1 MESNVP
7 QLAKVPKHTRVSI
20 NRIPYALHVVEQN
33 VTRNQLMGQLFL
45 LNFLKICRTRVK
57 EIVTT
62 KTLNVSFRSPFIVAV
77 LKNKIEEYKSAV
89 KICKGNGGL

>member
-20 NRIPYALHVVEQN
+20 NRILYASHVVEQN
-33 VTRNQLMGQLFL
+33 VTRNQLMEQLFL
-45 LNFLKICRTRVK
+45 LNFLKICRIRMK

-62 KTLNVSFRSPFIVAV
+62 KNTESFGSPFIVAIV
-77 LKNKIEEYKSAV
+77 KNKIE
-89 KICKGNGGL
+89 

>member
-20 NRIPYALHVVEQN
+20 NRIPYASHVVEQN
-33 VTRNQLMGQLFL
+33 VTRNQLMEQLFL
-45 LNFLKICRTRVK
+45 LNFLKICRIRMK

-62 KTLNVSFRSPFIVAV
+62 KNTESFRSPSIVAIV
-77 LKNKIEEYKSAV
+77 KNKIE
-89 KICKGNGGL
+89 

>member
-20 NRIPYALHVVEQN
+20 NRIPYASHVVEQN
-33 VTRNQLMGQLFL
+33 VTRNQLMEQLFL
-45 LNFLKICRTRVK
+45 LNFLKICRIRMK

-62 KTLNVSFRSPFIVAV
+62 KNTESFRSPFIVAIV
-77 LKNKIEEYKSAV
+77 KSKIE
-89 KICKGNGGL
+89 

>member
-20 NRIPYALHVVEQN
+20 NRILYASHVVEQN

-45 LNFLKICRTRVK
+45 LNFLKICRIRMK

-62 KTLNVSFRSPFIVAV
+62 KNTERILPISFHSRNS
-77 LKNKIEEYKSAV
+77 KKQN
-89 KICKGNGGL
+89 

>member
-45 LNFLKICRTRVK
+45 LNFLKICRTRAK

-62 KTLNVSFRSPFIVAV
+62 KNTERILPISFHSRSI
-77 LKNKIEEYKSAV
+77 KKQN
-89 KICKGNGGL
+89 

>member
-20 NRIPYALHVVEQN
+20 NRIPYASHVVEQN
-33 VTRNQLMGQLFL
+33 VTCNQLMEQLFL
-45 LNFLKICRTRVK
+45 LNFLKICRIRMK

-62 KTLNVSFRSPFIVAV
+62 KNTESFRSPFIVAIV
-77 LKNKIEEYKSAV
+77 KNKIE
-89 KICKGNGGL
+89 

>member
-20 NRIPYALHVVEQN
+20 NRILYASHVVEQN

-45 LNFLKICRTRVK
+45 LNFLKICRIRMK

-62 KTLNVSFRSPFIVAV
+62 
-77 LKNKIEEYKSAV
+77 LKNKTTKNTERILPISFHSRNSK
-89 KICKGNGGL
+89 KQN

>member
-20 NRIPYALHVVEQN
+20 NRIPYASHVVEQN
-33 VTRNQLMGQLFL
+33 VTRNQLMEQLFL
-45 LNFLKICRTRVK
+45 LNFLKICRIRMK

-62 KTLNVSFRSPFIVAV
+62 KNTESFRSPFIVAIV
-77 LKNKIEEYKSAV
+77 KNKIE
-89 KICKGNGGL
+89 

>member
-20 NRIPYALHVVEQN
+20 NRIPYASHVVEQN
-33 VTRNQLMGQLFL
+33 VTRNQLMEQLFL
-45 LNFLKICRTRVK
+45 LNFLKICRIRMK

-62 KTLNVSFRSPFIVAV
+62 KNTESFGSPFIVAIV
-77 LKNKIEEYKSAV
+77 KNKIE
-89 KICKGNGGL
+89 

>member
-20 NRIPYALHVVEQN
+20 NRIPYASHVAEQN
-33 VTRNQLMGQLFL
+33 VTRNQLMEQLFL
-45 LNFLKICRTRVK
+45 LNFLKICRIRMK

-62 KTLNVSFRSPFIVAV
+62 KNTESFRSPFIVAIV
-77 LKNKIEEYKSAV
+77 KNKIE
-89 KICKGNGGL
+89 

>member
-20 NRIPYALHVVEQN
+20 NRILYASHVVEQN
-33 VTRNQLMGQLFL
+33 VTRNQLMEQLFL
-45 LNFLKICRTRVK
+45 LNFLKICRIRMK

-62 KTLNVSFRSPFIVAV
+62 KNTESFRSPSIVAIV
-77 LKNKIEEYKSAV
+77 KNKIE
-89 KICKGNGGL
+89 

>member
-20 NRIPYALHVVEQN
+20 NRIPYASHVVEQN

-45 LNFLKICRTRVK
+45 LNFLKICRIRVK

-62 KTLNVSFRSPFIVAV
+62 KNTERILPISFHSRNI
-77 LKNKIEEYKSAV
+77 KKQT
-89 KICKGNGGL
+89 

>member
-20 NRIPYALHVVEQN
+20 NRIPYASHVVEQN
-33 VTRNQLMGQLFL
+33 VTRNQLMEQLFL
-45 LNFLKICRTRVK
+45 LNFLKICRIRMK

-62 KTLNVSFRSPFIVAV
+62 KNTESFRSPFIVAMV
-77 LKNKIEEYKSAV
+77 KSKIE
-89 KICKGNGGL
+89 

>member
-20 NRIPYALHVVEQN
+20 NRILYASHVVEQN
-33 VTRNQLMGQLFL
+33 VTRNQLMEQLFL
-45 LNFLKICRTRVK
+45 LNFLKICRIRMK

-62 KTLNVSFRSPFIVAV
+62 KNTESFRSPFIVAIV
-77 LKNKIEEYKSAV
+77 KNKIE
-89 KICKGNGGL
+89 